1 MRAIG
6 NRVPFQKQGLDGA
19 IKNLKSMVKRS
30 LSVLLLVF
38 KNCYLLIKEV
48 ATNTRPWGQEI
59 TIQIYHLRF
68 HIDFSFTETTR
79 AQFHLFSGIY
89 PKFKYHLF
97 PPITFLHFFGLRPFA
112 SRWKPRTLEFA
123 YVLNAGTVHDGAP
136 FYDFSIFAS
145 LHAFLGIFFIKNWN
159 LQP

>member
-59 TIQIYHLRF
+59 TIQIYHLGF
-68 HIDFSFTETTR
+68 HIDFSSTEKYKGPSP
-79 AQFHLFSGIY
+79 LILWCI
-89 PKFKYHLF
+89 PKNKVPLVSTNH
-97 PPITFLHFFGLRPFA
+97 IATFL
-112 SRWKPRTLEFA
+112 W
-123 YVLNAGTVHDGAP
+123 AP
-136 FYDFSIFAS
+136 A
-145 LHAFLGIFFIKNWN
+145 LCL
-159 LQP
+159 